1 MGHEMWHSM
10 ACDIIYVFL
19 FLNLNQ
25 NVDLFFLNRCR
36 VFLPQRKLKQ
46 LNMVS
51 TLTDYLALL
60 WGS

>member
-10 ACDIIYVFL
+10 ACKFETKCGFVL
-19 FLNLNQ
+19 SEQ
-25 NVDLFFLNRCR
+25 VR

-60 WGS
+60 WAHN